1 MAPSL
6 PRDTQGQIHFCEKY
20 IHGPA
25 ETRWQ
30 TAAHRASAARWHEL
44 SPKQPRRGLL
54 TRVRHGVT
62 ARAYAYAYGTRRDH
76 WFVRVRP
83 NLRRSAPRRNRPDPR
98 SSRPQ
103 RSTAPPAASGH
114 VPPAPVRGIRTPPPR
129 RTRTRGGRPSKETR
143 PPPAWRAAVGRR
155 PCPVPRDDEGVA
167 SRVRAADGGLEGN
180 QKLIN
185 D

>member
-1 MAPSL
+1 MA
-6 PRDTQGQIHFCEKY
+6 QCQIHFCEKY

-30 TAAHRASAARWHEL
+30 TAAHRASAARWHEQ
-44 SPKQPRRGLL
+44 SPKQPRL

-114 VPPAPVRGIRTPPPR
+114 VPATVSSNSRPDTSHGHTTAAPHTGSASAQGFRPVRPL
-129 RTRTRGGRPSKETR
+129 RGGQRLGGARVPCPGTTKGSRRAFVQRMGGSKETK
-143 PPPAWRAAVGRR
+143 
-155 PCPVPRDDEGVA
+155 
-167 SRVRAADGGLEGN
+167 S
-180 QKLIN
+180 
-185 D
+185 